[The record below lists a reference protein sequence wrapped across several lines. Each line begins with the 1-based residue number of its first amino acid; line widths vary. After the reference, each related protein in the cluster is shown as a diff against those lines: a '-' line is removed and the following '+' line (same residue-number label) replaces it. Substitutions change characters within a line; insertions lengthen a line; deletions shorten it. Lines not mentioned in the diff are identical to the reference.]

1 MEILASAQNFELK
14 PLGVANKHFE
24 LLNLNTFSTTFGRLT

>member
-1 MEILASAQNFELK
+1 MEILATAHNFELK
-14 PLGVANKHFE
+14 PLEVTNKHFE